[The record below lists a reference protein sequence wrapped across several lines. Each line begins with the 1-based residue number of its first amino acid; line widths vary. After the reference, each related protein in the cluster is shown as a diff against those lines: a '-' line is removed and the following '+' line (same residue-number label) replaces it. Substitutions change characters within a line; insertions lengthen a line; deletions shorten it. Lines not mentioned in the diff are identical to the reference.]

1 MHPVLRSATGKLFGL
16 ATALLLLAAAVYAS
30 IVYGVIG
37 TTWRTAIDAYFH
49 FNGSNEHIA
58 IKELRVPRALIAA
71 AVGASLGIAGTL
83 LQALTK
89 NPLADLGL
97 MGINSGAGLA
107 VVAGVTFFS
116 VQSLSEMTWIAFLGA
131 VASGV
136 VVYMLGSVGREGLS
150 PLKVTL
156 AGAAVTALAS
166 SMIHALLLID
176 ERKMDEVLLW
186 LAGSVQGRKLSIL
199 IDVLPYMAA
208 SWIVALIVSGPIN
221 TLLLGEDVAKGL
233 GQRTLLVKAAAGLV
247 IMTLCAASVAAA
259 GPIAFVGL
267 VTPHLCRYLVGGDI
281 RWMTPYSAFVGAIL
295 LIAADIAARFVAM
308 PGEIPIGVM
317 TALIG
322 TPFFIFAAR
331 KGWSKS

>member
-1 MHPVLRSATGKLFGL
+1 MPSVLRSTSGKLLGI
-16 ATALLLLAAAVYAS
+16 AAALLILAIALYAS
-30 IVYGVIG
+30 IVYGVIV
-37 TTWRTAIDAYFH
+37 TSWKTAVDAFLHY
-49 FNGSNEHIA
+49 NGSNEHIA

-107 VVAGVTFFS
+107 IVCAVTFFS
-116 VQSLSEMTWIAFLGA
+116 VSSLGDYTWIAFIGA
-131 VASGV
+131 ILSGI
-136 VVYMLGSVGREGLS
+136 VVYILGSVGKEGLS

-176 ERKMDEVLLW
+176 KKNMEEVLYW
-186 LAGSVQGRKLSIL
+186 LAGSVQGRKLSL
-199 IDVLPYMAA
+199 LWDVLPYMSAA
-208 SWIVALIVSGPIN
+208 WIGALVISGPMN
-221 TLLLGEDVAKGL
+221 TLLLGDDVAKGL
-233 GQRTLLVKAAAGLV
+233 GQRTLIVKAVAGAIV
-247 IMTLCAASVAAA
+247 MTLCATSVAIA

-267 VTPHLCRYLVGGDI
+267 VTPHLCRYLVGNDI
-281 RWMTPYSAFVGAIL
+281 RWMTPYAAFVGAIL
-295 LIAADIAARFVAM
+295 LIAADIAGRFVAM
-308 PGEIPIGVM
+308 PGEMPIGVM

-331 KGWSKS
+331 KGWSKP